1 MLKVVIEL
9 EFEKTEDRLSDL
21 LSYPND
27 VYDYLYELMDDGSLD
42 YTVYDGDNVN
52 NVFVV
57 RKAYRP

>member
-27 VYDYLYELMDDGSLD
+27 VYDYLNELMDDGSLD

-57 RKAYRP
+57 RKSYRP

>member
-1 MLKVVIEL
+1 MLKVVIVL

-27 VYDYLYELMDDGSLD
+27 VYDYLNELMDDGSLD